1 MSPQNDWRYTP
12 RVIFAWDPAKAAAN
26 RKKHG
31 VDFHEAASVLQDPL
45 STTFPDPQHSF
56 LERRF
61 ISIGVSSRQRVLV
74 VSHTEEGDVVRI
86 ISARRAKRHERSF
99 YEEGS

>member
-1 MSPQNDWRYTP
+1 M
-12 RVIFAWDPAKAAAN
+12 IFRWNPAKAEAN
-26 RKKHG
+26 RKKHN
-31 VDFHEAASVLQDPL
+31 VDFHEAASVLSDTL

-61 ISIGVSSRQRVLV
+61 ITVGVSSRQRVLV
-74 VSHTEEGDVVRI
+74 VSHTEERGVVRI
-86 ISARRAKRHERSF
+86 ISARRAKPRERSF

>member
-1 MSPQNDWRYTP
+1 M
-12 RVIFAWDPAKAAAN
+12 IFNWDPAKAEAN
-26 RKKHG
+26 RKNHR
-31 VDFHEAASVLQDPL
+31 VDFREAASVLDDPL
-45 STTFPDPQHSF
+45 STTFPDPLHSR

-86 ISARRAKRHERSF
+86 ISARRATPHERSF
-99 YEEGS
+99 YEEG